1 MNKGVILRPPSHRCV
16 SSLAIVVRSVHMSTW
31 AVFIDQNT
39 FGELMKGD
47 TKQTTVSSPVPF
59 FDGKAPLDV
68 VAGNEF
74 TAVR

>member
-1 MNKGVILRPPSHRCV
+1 
-16 SSLAIVVRSVHMSTW
+16 MSTW